1 MIYVSS
7 RTFDAMIYDTS
18 SKFRLGTKVGHF
30 NRLVSWTFLGQS
42 KGNNGYAKMLRVIF
56 GKFPLSC
63 QEILVFFSERQTLFL
78 MHKGALYIIYV

>member
-1 MIYVSS
+1 MIDKLVNKFKAKLIYVSS

-42 KGNNGYAKMLRVIF
+42 KGNNGFAKILRVIF
-56 GKFPLSC
+56 GKISLELSGNSG
-63 QEILVFFSERQTLFL
+63 VF
-78 MHKGALYIIYV
+78 